1 MSNESNFN
9 PLSGAQGGTKNA
21 REGAGEAPR
30 PLILSIDT
38 ASAARSL
45 AVTRGAEPLSL
56 HVCGQISA
64 NSATVLGDIDR
75 VLCAASVG
83 VQEVELFALAKG
95 PGSFT
100 GLRAGLA
107 TLKALAVTLRR
118 PAVGVPTLHAVA
130 HAAASS
136 SHGGSVL
143 ALMPAGRGELF
154 AQHSSLGG
162 DGTIREHGPPSH
174 VSPAELIARARGI
187 EGRLTWAGVG
197 AEKFRALIEEAARA
211 EGVEVVEGGAV
222 LPEEKG
228 GRVWAVAPD
237 VGALACV
244 IAALAATRYRPGED
258 FRGDK
263 LKALYVRPADARI
276 GGA

>member
-9 PLSGAQGGTKNA
+9 PPSGARGGTKNV
-21 REGAGEAPR
+21 RGGAGEAPR

-45 AVTRGAEPLSL
+45 AVTRGAETLSL
-56 HVCGQISA
+56 HVCGQTSA
-64 NSATVLGDIDR
+64 DSATVLGDIDR
-75 VLCAASVG
+75 VLGAASVG
-83 VQEVELFALAKG
+83 VHEVELFALAVG

-107 TLKALAVTLRR
+107 TVKALAVTLRR

-130 HAAASS
+130 HAAAAPPE
-136 SHGGSVL
+136 GSVL
-143 ALMPAGRGELF
+143 ALMPAGRGEVF
-154 AQHSSLGG
+154 AQHLGVGG
-162 DGTIREHGPPSH
+162 DGAIREHWPPKH
-174 VSPAELIARARGI
+174 LSPAELIERARAI
-187 EGRLTWAGVG
+187 PGRLTWAGAG

-211 EGVEVVEGGAV
+211 EGVEVFEGRGAV
-222 LPEEKG
+222 LPVEKG

-237 VGALACV
+237 VGALAV
-244 IAALAATRYRPGED
+244 AIAAQASTRYRPGDD